1 MLCGHSNPLR
11 YEWPQW
17 RLGLRPLASN
27 LRPLISSLVIMEIL
41 SGIFQI
47 SLEQGLAYALVAL
60 GIVISFRI
68 LAFPDLTVD
77 GSFVLGGAVVARMI
91 VLGYQPLTGI
101 ALAILI
107 GFAAGCATGLL
118 NTRLKINS
126 LLAGI
131 LIMTI
136 LYSVNLRVMGRSNT
150 PLLNY
155 VTVLTPFEQ
164 MEMRWLSVVF
174 FFAVVVFA
182 SKFLTDLFLHTQFGL
197 AMRATGDNEQMIR
210 TLGVNT
216 DNITIFGLGIS
227 NAFVALSGALVAQH
241 QGFADIGMGI
251 GMIVAGLAA
260 IIIGETLLRAKSV
273 GMMTLA
279 AILGSFIY
287 RLIITIGLWLG
298 LAPTDLKM
306 ATGAMVIL
314 ALGFPALKKG
324 KEERLHLRGI

>member
-1 MLCGHSNPLR
+1 
-11 YEWPQW
+11 
-17 RLGLRPLASN
+17 
-27 LRPLISSLVIMEIL
+27 MEIL
-41 SGIFQI
+41 LGILEI

-77 GSFVLGGAVVARMI
+77 GSFVLGGAVVARLI
-91 VLGYQPLTGI
+91 VLGFQPLTGI
-101 ALAILI
+101 LLAVLI
-107 GFAAGCATGLL
+107 GFAAGCATGIL

-150 PLLNY
+150 PLLNN
-155 VTVLTPFEQ
+155 VTVFTPFEE
-164 MEMRWLSVVF
+164 MEMRWLSIVLF
-174 FFAVVVFA
+174 FGLIVFA
-182 SKFLTDLFLHTQFGL
+182 CKFLTDLFLHTQVGL

-216 DNITIFGLGIS
+216 DNMTVLGLGIS
-227 NAFVALSGALVAQH
+227 NALVALSGALVAQH

-260 IIIGETLLRAKSV
+260 IIIGETLLKARSV
-273 GMMTLA
+273 GMNTLA
-279 AILGSFIY
+279 AILGSIVY
-287 RLIITIGLWLG
+287 RLIITVGLWLG

-306 ATGAMVIL
+306 ATGVMVIL
-314 ALGFPALKKG
+314 ALGFPALKKE
-324 KEERLHLRGI
+324 KEEKLHLRGI

>member
-1 MLCGHSNPLR
+1 
-11 YEWPQW
+11 
-17 RLGLRPLASN
+17 
-27 LRPLISSLVIMEIL
+27 MEIL

-47 SLEQGLAYALVAL
+47 SLEQGLSYALVAL

-91 VLGYQPLTGI
+91 VLGYQPLTGVV
-101 ALAILI
+101 LAILI
-107 GFAAGCATGLL
+107 GFSAGCATGLL

-136 LYSVNLRVMGRSNT
+136 LYSVNLRMMGRSNT

-155 VTVLTPFEQ
+155 VTVFTPFEQ
-164 MEMRWLSVVF
+164 MEIRWLSVTLF
-174 FFAVVVFA
+174 FGGIVLA
-182 SKFLTDLFLHTQFGL
+182 SKFLADLFLHTQVGL

-216 DNITIFGLGIS
+216 DHMTVLGLGIS
-227 NAFVALSGALVAQH
+227 NALVALSGALVAQH

-251 GMIVAGLAA
+251 GMIVAGLAS
-260 IIIGETLLRAKSV
+260 IIIGETLLRARSV
-273 GMMTLA
+273 GMITFA
-279 AILGSFIY
+279 AILGSCIY
-287 RLIITIGLWLG
+287 RLVITIGLWLG

-324 KEERLHLRGI
+324 KEERIHLRGI

>member
-1 MLCGHSNPLR
+1 
-11 YEWPQW
+11 
-17 RLGLRPLASN
+17 
-27 LRPLISSLVIMEIL
+27 MEIL
-41 SGIFQI
+41 PGILQI

-91 VLGYQPLTGI
+91 VLGYSPLMGI
-101 ALAILI
+101 VLAISI
-107 GFAAGCATGLL
+107 GFSAGCATGLL

-150 PLLNY
+150 PLINF
-155 VTVLTPFEQ
+155 VTIFTPFEE
-164 MEMRWLSVVF
+164 MEIRWLSVTL
-174 FFAVVVFA
+174 FFALIVLA
-182 SKFLTDLFLHTQFGL
+182 SKFLTDLFLHTQIGL

-216 DNITIFGLGIS
+216 DNMTVLGLGIS

-251 GMIVAGLAA
+251 GMIVTGLAS

-324 KEERLHLRGI
+324 KEEKLHLRGI